1 MTLPVL
7 LILAGSL
14 LVYSGWKGYSPVDL
28 MLGKIGPAKP
38 GAGPA

>member
-14 LVYSGWKGYSPVDL
+14 LVYAGWKGYSPINL
-28 MLGKIGPAKP
+28 ALGRP
-38 GAGPA
+38 GGKTS